1 MKGGGPV
8 PPVIMIDQN
17 KLIALVLDKN
27 TRKISELQAQ
37 VILLESQLELLTA
50 ASNDLQ
56 EQINKIKKKEAK
68 SDFQN

>member
-1 MKGGGPV
+1 
-8 PPVIMIDQN
+8 MIDQN